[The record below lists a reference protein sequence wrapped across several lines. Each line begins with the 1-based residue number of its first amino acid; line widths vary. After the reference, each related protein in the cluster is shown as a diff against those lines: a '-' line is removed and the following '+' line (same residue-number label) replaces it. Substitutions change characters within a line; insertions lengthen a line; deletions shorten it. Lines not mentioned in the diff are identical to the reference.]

1 MKQKIFYSIL
11 TGIILFTIIVSTV
24 IIVTFLNQG
33 SLNLSGMELQAQ
45 QLMENKENTLIVME
59 TNFGDIY
66 IELYTVK
73 SPITAGNFK
82 ELVENGFYDGIK
94 FHRVIPDF
102 MIQGGDPLTKN
113 DSLQARWGT
122 GGPGYTIEDEFITG
136 LSNVRGTLSMANSGP
151 QSGGSQFFINTV
163 DNTFLDFDKQPTSS
177 RHPVFGKVLI
187 GMEIVD
193 EISQVPRNQRD
204 VPNEPVIINTAKIIA

>member
-1 MKQKIFYSIL
+1 MKKNIFYSML
-11 TGIILFTIIVSTV
+11 TGIVLFTLIVSIIIV
-24 IIVTFLNQG
+24 VTFLNSG
-33 SLNLSGMELQAQ
+33 SLNLNEMEIQAKE
-45 QLMENKENTLIVME
+45 LMQDEQNTLIVMK
-59 TNFGDIY
+59 TNLGDIY

-122 GGPGYTIEDEFITG
+122 GGPGYTIEDEFIRN

-163 DNTFLDFDKQPTSS
+163 DNIFLDFDKQPMTS

-187 GMEIVD
+187 GMDIVD

-204 VPNEPVIINTAKIIA
+204 VPNEPVVINTARIIA

>member
-1 MKQKIFYSIL
+1 MFYSTLASIL
-11 TGIILFTIIVSTV
+11 VFTVVICTII
-24 IIVTFLNQG
+24 IITFLN
-33 SLNLSGMELQAQ
+33 SDSSHLNEMQTQAKELMQNS
-45 QLMENKENTLIVME
+45 ENSLIVME

-66 IELYTVK
+66 IELYTVE

-82 ELVENGFYDGIK
+82 ELVENEFYDGIK
-94 FHRVIPDF
+94 FHRVIPNF
-102 MIQGGDPLTKN
+102 MIQGGDPLTKD

-163 DNTFLDFDKQPTSS
+163 DNTNLDFDKDPMTS
-177 RHPVFGKVLI
+177 RHPVFGNVLI

-193 EISQVPRNQRD
+193 EISQVSRNQRD
-204 VPNEPVIINTAKIIA
+204 VPDEPVIIQRARVIA

>member
-24 IIVTFLNQG
+24 VIVTFLNQG

-122 GGPGYTIEDEFITG
+122 GGPEYTIEDEFITG

-177 RHPVFGKVLI
+177 RHPVFGKVI
-187 GMEIVD
+187 KGMEIVD
-193 EISQVPRNQRD
+193 KISQVPRNQRD
-204 VPNEPVIINTAKIIA
+204 VPNEPVIINTARIIA